1 MCAKKQRIREEGY
14 GMGLF
19 NLRQDIVMVTVIGQT
34 GLSRNLLGRKK
45 VFTLHEEAGDLPL
58 NWLGN
63 QVAEQAR
70 QALASGLFKVANLH
84 NPVRTEEKATV
95 MIEPYL
101 PPYDLIILGGGHI
114 ALPLAAAGQLLGY
127 HVTVVDDRSEY
138 ISVERVPAAD
148 RGVFCSFDHIEEHL
162 DFGPRSSVVIV
173 TRGHLHDLDCLLKV
187 IKYPVSYIGMV
198 GSRRKVNIIKEKL
211 LEQGFDQQLI
221 DSVHMPI
228 GLDIGAQTPEEIA
241 VSIAAELIKV
251 RRGGSALSLKEGSI
265 SNEKQLNTGEI
276 PKAAD
281 LDILRKAVKAA
292 CGNVPAAMATI
303 VRTKGSTPR
312 KAGARMLVYGDGHIC
327 GTIGGGSGEFE
338 IRMQALNVI
347 NDRVPGLHIISMDA
361 EEAAGEGMICG
372 GSMEVFV
379 EPVSALAGIFN
390 GGETL
395 EQRRAVGSS

>member
-1 MCAKKQRIREEGY
+1 
-14 GMGLF
+14 MGLF
-19 NLRQDIVMVTVIGQT
+19 NLRQDLVMVTVIGQS
-34 GLSRNLLGRKK
+34 GLSRNLSGRKK
-45 VFTLHEEAGDLPL
+45 AFTLHEEAGDLPL

-63 QVAEQAR
+63 QVADQAR
-70 QALASGLFKVANLH
+70 KALASGQFKLANLH
-84 NPVRTEEKATV
+84 NPVRPEEKATV

-101 PPYDLIILGGGHI
+101 PPCDLFILGGGHI
-114 ALPLAAAGQLLGY
+114 ALPLAVAGQLLGY
-127 HVTVVDDRSEY
+127 HVTVVDDRPEFVSAG
-138 ISVERVPAAD
+138 RFPAAD
-148 RGVFCSFDHIEEHL
+148 RGVFCSFDYIEEHL
-162 DFGPRSSVVIV
+162 DFGPRSSVIIV
-173 TRGHLHDLDCLLKV
+173 TRGHLHDLDCLRKV
-187 IKYPVSYIGMV
+187 MKHPVSYIGMI
-198 GSRRKVNIIKEKL
+198 GSRRKVNMIKKEL